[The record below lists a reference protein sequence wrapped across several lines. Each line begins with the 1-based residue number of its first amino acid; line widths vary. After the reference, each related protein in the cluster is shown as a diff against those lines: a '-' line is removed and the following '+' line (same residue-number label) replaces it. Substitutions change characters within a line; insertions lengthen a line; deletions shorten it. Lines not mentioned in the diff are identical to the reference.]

1 MNRIVQVDNFQ
12 NMACCC
18 ANWDEFVQELAEW
31 GVDGCAKIDF
41 DDPELNVPMLDAFIA
56 KLEYLKACQRENFK
70 REPNHPRN
78 KFDYAVV
85 VPNHPLGYHEHYCM
99 DLEVAKQSAREWSKD
114 YGRVQVEDKNLNTVY
129 AIF

>member
-1 MNRIVQVDNFQ
+1 MTTIELLEESLKQLKIIQLDN
-12 NMACCC
+12 
-18 ANWDEFVQELAEW
+18 L
-31 GVDGCAKIDF
+31 
-41 DDPELNVPMLDAFIA
+41 
-56 KLEYLKACQRENFK
+56 R

-78 KFDYAVV
+78 KFDYTVV

-99 DLEVAKQSAREWSKD
+99 DLEVAKQSAREWSKE

>member
-1 MNRIVQVDNFQ
+1 MFWILHQTLFTHIGLIKMTTIELLEESLKQLKIIQLDN
-12 NMACCC
+12 
-18 ANWDEFVQELAEW
+18 L
-31 GVDGCAKIDF
+31 
-41 DDPELNVPMLDAFIA
+41 
-56 KLEYLKACQRENFK
+56 R

-99 DLEVAKQSAREWSKD
+99 DLEVAKQSAREWSKE
-114 YGRVQVEDKNLNTVY
+114 YGRVQVEDKNLNTIY